1 MASIST
7 VGNATLIAYEDS
19 KPILST
25 DPWFGGEDHAYFGS
39 WNLSHEIP
47 HSYKQDILNSRY
59 VWFSHGHQDHL
70 NSFSIKNFLGKK
82 VLLADHVGSRIA
94 KGLMEKKYDI
104 EILPDREW
112 VVLSKKI
119 KIMCITTYIQDS
131 ILLID
136 VNGKLFINLNDAG
149 TRSATSFIRNIS
161 RPYQHSYLLSL
172 SGYGDADM
180 INFYDKQGNFVVPP
194 AKNNIY
200 VGEQLSLLAKSVRA
214 KTVIPFSSH
223 HQYQRTDSIW
233 AQNYVTP
240 MYAYRRGL
248 HSDMNFIP
256 AFVDIDCISGSYKEI
271 KPKKLEIKIMKPEKF
286 GDNWS
291 DQLDKKDFD
300 KVNDY
305 FLEKEII
312 KRRLG
317 FINFIVG
324 GKTYTVKLNQASNK
338 GISFE
343 VPRKSL
349 MVAVQNEIFDD
360 LLLSNFMKATLFNM
374 KSLYECD
381 FNALLTKYS
390 DNGGAKTKQQ
400 VKEYL
405 SEYHRRAGRE
415 YLFELFLGK
424 SADILNRLLTNK
436 GSKLRRTLKSFYYR
450 LK

>member
-1 MASIST
+1 M
-7 VGNATLIAYEDS
+7 
-19 KPILST
+19 
-25 DPWFGGEDHAYFGS
+25 
-39 WNLSHEIP
+39 
-47 HSYKQDILNSRY
+47 
-59 VWFSHGHQDHL
+59 
-70 NSFSIKNFLGKK
+70 
-82 VLLADHVGSRIA
+82 
-94 KGLMEKKYDI
+94 
-104 EILPDREW
+104 
-112 VVLSKKI
+112 
-119 KIMCITTYIQDS
+119 
-131 ILLID
+131 
-136 VNGKLFINLNDAG
+136 
-149 TRSATSFIRNIS
+149 
-161 RPYQHSYLLSL
+161 
-172 SGYGDADM
+172 
-180 INFYDKQGNFVVPP
+180 NFV
-194 AKNNIY
+194 
-200 VGEQLSLLAKSVRA
+200 
-214 KTVIPFSSH
+214 
-223 HQYQRTDSIW
+223 
-233 AQNYVTP
+233 
-240 MYAYRRGL
+240 
-248 HSDMNFIP
+248 P